1 MFEPDRCR
9 RKMQESDEMS
19 CEFFIAS
26 GNASKP
32 LEFVDETFD
41 DVVFSVADAVIVPWL
56 FAIAAGGD
64 ERLYLL
70 GCEAVWKRVRFVAF
84 VGNNGIKVEWGE
96 QRFSLGHI
104 MALTP
109 GQDELEGKA
118 KGIDEEIDLAAESAP
133 APTQA
138 LFLLRAP
145 FFDPPAALIWARAAV
160 LSGITAAMSGSWA
173 NSWSMSAQTQCGA
186 EYRKPNHGSIPAC
199 AGEPLAPCNPHCVT
213 TVYPRVCGGTR
224 VSGSLTCGTIG
235 LSPRV
240 RGNRVLGSEKAP

>member
-1 MFEPDRCR
+1 
-9 RKMQESDEMS
+9 MQESDETT
-19 CEFFIAS
+19 CLFFIAS
-26 GNASKP
+26 GNASTP

-41 DVVFSVADAVIVPWL
+41 DVVFSVADAVLVAWL

-70 GCEAVWKRVRFVAF
+70 GCEQLSLRVRIVAF
-84 VGNNGIKVEWGE
+84 VGNDGVIIERGE

-118 KGIDEEIDLAAESAP
+118 QGTDEEIDLAAESAP

-145 FFDPPAALIWARAAV
+145 FFDPPAALIWARTTV

-173 NSWSMSAQTQCGA
+173 NCWNMSA
-186 EYRKPNHGSIPAC
+186 H
-199 AGEPLAPCNPHCVT
+199 
-213 TVYPRVCGGTR
+213 
-224 VSGSLTCGTIG
+224 
-235 LSPRV
+235 SPFSSQRAK
-240 RGNRVLGSEKAP
+240 RLKTLFHLP